1 MPATLAHTPHCP
13 GSVVGGGRLP
23 LLGSLP
29 NFPGGQQAQ
38 ALPTHTQAT
47 RSLHPVDNTE
57 LNFLDLIN
65 TI

>member
-1 MPATLAHTPHCP
+1 MPATLAHILHCP
-13 GSVVGGGRLP
+13 GSVVGGDKLP